1 MHQTPVLCHHIC
13 HNNDQSKDLNNR
25 LQVPYLCLSIM
36 KNLLIIG
43 AGRSATALIH
53 YILEQARQYNFYVTI
68 SDADIELARRKV
80 NDHSHG
86 RSIWLDASKP
96 NDRREVIAR
105 HDVVVSLLPPQMHL
119 EVAQDCIALGK
130 HMVTASYVSKQVFRL
145 GDEARQRALVFMN
158 EIGLDPGIDHMSAM
172 QRIHKIKALGGKITA
187 FHSYTGGLVAPES
200 DDNPWHYKFSW
211 NPRNVVLAGQGTAQ
225 FLEDGKLK
233 YIPYRRLFRQYRLV
247 DIPNLGKW
255 EVYANRDSLLYR
267 EAYGLQNI
275 RTLFRGTIRHQG
287 FCDAWNAL
295 VRIGLTDATFPI
307 VDSDKLTYH
316 DLMEAFLGISQ
327 HTGSVK
333 DRMAKMIETEPDSDI
348 MKKLEWLGLFSKRR
362 IKVKDATPSLILENL
377 LLEKWSLSPQDKD
390 MIIMQHVFEYE
401 LQRKK
406 RKLTSTLVMKG
417 DDSANTAMSRLVG
430 LPLGIFVKL
439 LMLGKIST
447 TGVNIPTM
455 PEVYEPVMAEL
466 EEYGVKFIEQ
476 EE

>member
-1 MHQTPVLCHHIC
+1 
-13 HNNDQSKDLNNR
+13 
-25 LQVPYLCLSIM
+25 M

-43 AGRSATALIH
+43 AGRSATVLIN
-53 YILEQARQYNFYVTI
+53 YILEQASQHNFFVTVG
-68 SDADIELARRKV
+68 DADIELAQSKIKGHP
-80 NDHSHG
+80 NG
-86 RSIWLDASKP
+86 RAIWLDASKP
-96 NDRREVIAR
+96 NDRRDIINR
-105 HDVVVSLLPPQMHL
+105 HDVVISLLPPQMHL
-119 EVAQDCIALGK
+119 EVAQDCIVLGK

-158 EIGLDPGIDHMSAM
+158 ELGLDPGIDHMSAM
-172 QRIHKIKALGGKITA
+172 QRIHKIQEAGGKITA
-187 FHSYTGGLVAPES
+187 FYSYTGGLVAPES
-200 DDNPWHYKFSW
+200 DNNPWHYKFSW

-225 FLEDGKLK
+225 FLEDNKLK
-233 YIPYRRLFRQYRLV
+233 YIPYRRLFRQYRTI
-247 DIPNLGKW
+247 DIPNMGKW
-255 EVYANRDSLLYR
+255 EVYANRDSLLYK

-275 RTLFRGTIRHQG
+275 KTLFRGTIRHQG

-333 DRMAKMIETEPDSDI
+333 DRIAKMIEVDPGSEI
-348 MKKLEWLGLFSKRR
+348 MQKLEWLGLFSKKR
-362 IKVKDATPSLILENL
+362 IKVQNATPSLILENL
-377 LLEKWSLSPQDKD
+377 LLEKWALQPADKD
-390 MIIMQHVFEYE
+390 LVIMQHVFEYE
-401 LQRKK
+401 INRRKK
-406 RKLTSTLVMKG
+406 KLTSTLIMKG
-417 DDSANTAMSRLVG
+417 KNGTETAMSTLVG

-439 LMLGKIST
+439 LLLGKIST

-466 EEYGVKFIEQ
+466 EEHGVRFIEQ

>member
-1 MHQTPVLCHHIC
+1 
-13 HNNDQSKDLNNR
+13 
-25 LQVPYLCLSIM
+25 M
-36 KNLLIIG
+36 KNVLIIG
-43 AGRSATALIH
+43 AGRSATALIG
-53 YILEQARQYNFYVTI
+53 YILNEAPKHNFLVTVG
-68 SDADIELARRKV
+68 DADIELARRKV
-80 NDHSHG
+80 KDHTHG
-86 RSIWLDASKP
+86 RAIWLDASKP

-105 HDVVVSLLPPQMHL
+105 HDVIVSLLPPQMHL

-158 EIGLDPGIDHMSAM
+158 ELGLDPGIDHMSAM
-172 QRIHKIKALGGKITA
+172 QRIHQIKNNGGKINA
-187 FHSYTGGLVAPES
+187 FYSYTGGLVAPES

-225 FLEDGKLK
+225 FLEDSKLK
-233 YIPYRRLFRQYRLV
+233 YIPYRRLFRQYRNV
-247 DIPNLGKW
+247 EIPGMGEW
-255 EVYANRDSLLYR
+255 EVYANRDSLMYK

-275 RTLFRGTIRHQG
+275 RTMFRGTIRHKG

-327 HTGSVK
+327 HAGSVK
-333 DRMAKMIETEPDSDI
+333 DRVAKMIETDPDSDI
-348 MKKLEWLGLFSKRR
+348 MQKLEWLGLFSKRR
-362 IKVKDATPSLILENL
+362 IKLQNATPALILENL
-377 LLEKWSLSPQDKD
+377 LLEKWALQPNDKD
-390 MIIMQHVFEYE
+390 MVIMQHVFEYE
-401 LQRKK
+401 QQRKR
-406 RKLTSTLVMKG
+406 RKMTSTLVMKG
-417 DDSANTAMSRLVG
+417 TNSEETAMSRLVG

-439 LMLGKIST
+439 LMMGKIST

-466 EEYGVKFIEQ
+466 EDYGVKFM
-476 EE
+476 EEDSPL

>member
-1 MHQTPVLCHHIC
+1 MI
-13 HNNDQSKDLNNR
+13 
-25 LQVPYLCLSIM
+25 LQFVPM
-36 KNLLIIG
+36 KNVLIIG
-43 AGRSATALIH
+43 AGRSATALIG
-53 YILEQARQYNFYVTI
+53 YILNEAPKHNFLVTVG
-68 SDADIELARRKV
+68 DADIELARRKV
-80 NDHSHG
+80 KDHTHG
-86 RSIWLDASKP
+86 RAIWLDASKP

-105 HDVVVSLLPPQMHL
+105 HDVIVSLLPPQMHL
-119 EVAQDCIALGK
+119 EVAQDCISLGK

-158 EIGLDPGIDHMSAM
+158 ELGLDPGIDHMSAM
-172 QRIHKIKALGGKITA
+172 QRIHQIKNNGGKINA
-187 FHSYTGGLVAPES
+187 FYSYTGGLVAPES

-233 YIPYRRLFRQYRLV
+233 YIPYRRLFRQYRNV
-247 DIPNLGKW
+247 EIPGMGEW
-255 EVYANRDSLLYR
+255 EVYANRDSLMYK

-275 RTLFRGTIRHQG
+275 RTMFRGTIRHKG

-327 HTGSVK
+327 HVGSVK
-333 DRMAKMIETEPDSDI
+333 DRVAKMIETEPESDI
-348 MKKLEWLGLFSKRR
+348 MQKLEWLGLFSKRK
-362 IKVKDATPSLILENL
+362 IKLQNATPALILENL
-377 LLEKWSLSPQDKD
+377 LLEKWALQPHDRD
-390 MIIMQHVFEYE
+390 MVIMQHVFEYE
-401 LQRKK
+401 QQRKR
-406 RKLTSTLVMKG
+406 RKMTSTLVMKG
-417 DDSANTAMSRLVG
+417 NNSEETAMSRLVG

-439 LMLGKIST
+439 LMMGKIST

-466 EEYGVKFIEQ
+466 EDHGVKFM
-476 EE
+476 EEDTPL

>member
-1 MHQTPVLCHHIC
+1 
-13 HNNDQSKDLNNR
+13 
-25 LQVPYLCLSIM
+25 M
-36 KNLLIIG
+36 KNVLIIG
-43 AGRSATALIH
+43 AGRSATALIG
-53 YILEQARQYNFYVTI
+53 YILNEAPKHNFLVTVG
-68 SDADIELARRKV
+68 DADIELARRKV
-80 NDHSHG
+80 KDHTHG
-86 RSIWLDASKP
+86 RAIWLDASKP
-96 NDRREVIAR
+96 NDRRDVIAR
-105 HDVVVSLLPPQMHL
+105 HDVIVSLLPPQMHL

-158 EIGLDPGIDHMSAM
+158 ELGLDPGIDHMSAM
-172 QRIHKIKALGGKITA
+172 QRIHQIKNNGGKINA
-187 FHSYTGGLVAPES
+187 FYSYTGGLVAPES

-225 FLEDGKLK
+225 FLEDSKLK
-233 YIPYRRLFRQYRLV
+233 YIPYRRLFRQYRTV
-247 DIPNLGKW
+247 DIPGMGEW
-255 EVYANRDSLLYR
+255 EVYANRDSLMYK

-275 RTLFRGTIRHQG
+275 RTMFRGTIRHKG

-333 DRMAKMIETEPDSDI
+333 DRVARMIETDPDSDI
-348 MKKLEWLGLFSKRR
+348 MHKLEWLGLFSKRR
-362 IKVKDATPSLILENL
+362 IKLQNATPALILENL
-377 LLEKWSLSPQDKD
+377 LLEKWALRPEDRD
-390 MIIMQHVFEYE
+390 MVIMQHVFEYE
-401 LQRKK
+401 QQRKR
-406 RKLTSTLVMKG
+406 RKMTSTLVMKG
-417 DDSANTAMSRLVG
+417 YNSEETAMSRLVG

-439 LMLGKIST
+439 LMMGKIST

-466 EEYGVKFIEQ
+466 EDYGVKFM
-476 EE
+476 EEDSPL

>member
-1 MHQTPVLCHHIC
+1 M
-13 HNNDQSKDLNNR
+13 
-25 LQVPYLCLSIM
+25 
-36 KNLLIIG
+36 IIG
-43 AGRSATALIH
+43 AGRSATALIG
-53 YILEQARQYNFYVTI
+53 YILNEAPKHNFLVTVG
-68 SDADIELARRKV
+68 DADIELARRKV
-80 NDHSHG
+80 KDHSHG
-86 RSIWLDASKP
+86 RAIWLDASKP

-105 HDVVVSLLPPQMHL
+105 HDVIVSLLPPQMHL

-158 EIGLDPGIDHMSAM
+158 ELGLDPGIDHMSAM
-172 QRIHKIKALGGKITA
+172 QRIHQIKNNGGKINA
-187 FHSYTGGLVAPES
+187 FYSYTGGLVAPES

-233 YIPYRRLFRQYRLV
+233 YIPYRRLFRQYRNV
-247 DIPNLGKW
+247 EIPGMGEW
-255 EVYANRDSLLYR
+255 EVYANRDSLMYK

-275 RTLFRGTIRHQG
+275 RTMFRGTIRHKG

-327 HTGSVK
+327 HAGSVK
-333 DRMAKMIETEPDSDI
+333 DRVAKMIETDPDSDI
-348 MKKLEWLGLFSKRR
+348 MQKLEWLGLFSKRR
-362 IKVKDATPSLILENL
+362 IKLQNATPALILENL
-377 LLEKWSLSPQDKD
+377 LLEKWALQPNDKD
-390 MIIMQHVFEYE
+390 MVIMQHVFEYE
-401 LQRKK
+401 QQRKR
-406 RKLTSTLVMKG
+406 RKMTSTLVMKG
-417 DDSANTAMSRLVG
+417 TNSEETAMSRLVG

-439 LMLGKIST
+439 LMMGKIST

-466 EEYGVKFIEQ
+466 EDHGVKFM
-476 EE
+476 EEDNPM

>member
-1 MHQTPVLCHHIC
+1 MYI
-13 HNNDQSKDLNNR
+13 S
-25 LQVPYLCLSIM
+25 LSGPADNGWPLFFREFITLALSFSTSFPM
-36 KNLLIIG
+36 RNLLIIG
-43 AGRSATALIH
+43 AGRSATALIT
-53 YILEQARQYNFYVTI
+53 YILGQAQQFNFLVTVA
-68 SDADIELARRKV
+68 DTDIELARKKI

-86 RSIWLDASKP
+86 RAIWLDAAKP
-96 NDRREVIAR
+96 NDRRDVIAR

-119 EVAQDCIALGK
+119 EVAQDCITLGK

-172 QRIHKIKALGGKITA
+172 QRIHKIQKSGGKITA
-187 FHSYTGGLVAPES
+187 FYSYTGGVVAPES

-233 YIPYRRLFRQYRLV
+233 YIPYRRLFRQFRLV
-247 DIPNLGKW
+247 DIPQMGQW
-255 EVYANRDSLLYR
+255 EVYANRDSLVYR

-287 FCDAWNAL
+287 FCNAWNAL

-307 VDSDKLTYH
+307 VDSDQLSYH

-333 DRMAKMIETEPDSDI
+333 DRMAKMLETEPDSDV
-348 MKKLEWLGLFSKRR
+348 MQKMEWLGLFSKRR
-362 IKVKDATPSLILENL
+362 IKINNATPALILENL
-377 LLEKWSLSPQDKD
+377 LLDKWALQPNDRD
-390 MIIMQHVFEYE
+390 MVIMQHVFEYE
-401 LQRKK
+401 QQRKK
-406 RKLTSTLVMKG
+406 RKMTSTLVMKG
-417 DDSANTAMSRLVG
+417 VDSNETAMSRLVG

-439 LMLGKIST
+439 LMQGKIST

-466 EEYGVKFIEQ
+466 EEYGVKFM
-476 EE
+476 EEES

>member
-1 MHQTPVLCHHIC
+1 
-13 HNNDQSKDLNNR
+13 
-25 LQVPYLCLSIM
+25 M

-43 AGRSATALIH
+43 AGRSATALIS
-53 YILEQARQYNFYVTI
+53 YILDQARQHNFFVTVA
-68 SDADIELARRKV
+68 DADIALAQQKLG
-80 NDHSHG
+80 NNPNG
-86 RSIWLDASKP
+86 RAIWLDASKP
-96 NDRREVIAR
+96 NDRRDIINR

-119 EVAQDCIALGK
+119 EVAQDCISLGK

-158 EIGLDPGIDHMSAM
+158 ELGLDPGIDHMSAM
-172 QRIHKIKALGGKITA
+172 QRIHQIKAKGGKITA
-187 FHSYTGGLVAPES
+187 FYSYTGGLVAPES
-200 DDNPWHYKFSW
+200 DNNPWHYKFSW

-247 DIPNLGKW
+247 NIPGMGEW

-267 EAYGLQNI
+267 EAYGLQDI
-275 RTLFRGTIRHQG
+275 KTMFRGTIRHKG

-333 DRMAKMIETEPDSDI
+333 DRMAKLIETDPDGEI
-348 MKKLEWLGLFSKRR
+348 MQKLEWLGLFSKRR
-362 IKVKDATPSLILENL
+362 IKVKNATPALILENL
-377 LLEKWSLSPQDKD
+377 LLEKWALQPNDKD
-390 MIIMQHVFEYE
+390 MVIMQHVFEYE
-401 LQRKK
+401 INRRKH
-406 RKLTSTLVMKG
+406 KLTSTLTMKG
-417 DDSANTAMSRLVG
+417 NNGSDTAMSRLVG

-439 LMLGKIST
+439 LLMGKIST

-455 PEVYEPVMAEL
+455 PEVYEPVMQEL
-466 EEYGVKFIEQ
+466 EQYGVKFTEK

>member
-1 MHQTPVLCHHIC
+1 
-13 HNNDQSKDLNNR
+13 
-25 LQVPYLCLSIM
+25 M

-43 AGRSATALIH
+43 AGRSATALIN
-53 YILEQARQYNFYVTI
+53 YILEQARQHDFFITVA
-68 SDADIELARRKV
+68 DADLELARRKI
-80 NDHSHG
+80 NDHPKG
-86 RSIWLDASKP
+86 RAIWLDASKT
-96 NDRREVIAR
+96 NDRRDVISR

-119 EVAQDCIALGK
+119 EVAQDCISLGK

-158 EIGLDPGIDHMSAM
+158 ELGLDPGIDHMSAM
-172 QRIHKIKALGGKITA
+172 QRIHKIKGQGGKITA
-187 FHSYTGGLVAPES
+187 FYSYTGGLVAPES
-200 DDNPWHYKFSW
+200 DNNPWHYKFSW

-225 FLEDGKLK
+225 FLENGKLK

-247 DIPNLGKW
+247 DIPGMGEW
-255 EVYANRDSLLYR
+255 EVYANRDSLLYKD
-267 EAYGLQNI
+267 AYGLQDI
-275 RTLFRGTIRHQG
+275 KTLFRGTIRHRG

-307 VDSDKLTYH
+307 VDSDQLTYH

-333 DRMAKMIETEPDSDI
+333 DRISKMIETEPDSEI
-348 MKKLEWLGLFSKRR
+348 MQKLEWLGLFSKRR
-362 IKVKDATPSLILENL
+362 IKVQNGTPALILENL
-377 LLEKWSLSPQDKD
+377 LLEKWALQPDEKD
-390 MIIMQHVFEYE
+390 MVIMQHVFEYE
-401 LQRKK
+401 QQRKK

-417 DDSANTAMSRLVG
+417 ENGYETAMSRLVG

-439 LMLGKIST
+439 LMLDKIST

-455 PEVYEPVMAEL
+455 PEVYEPVMKEL
-466 EEYGVKFIEQ
+466 EDYGVKFLEQ

>member
-1 MHQTPVLCHHIC
+1 
-13 HNNDQSKDLNNR
+13 
-25 LQVPYLCLSIM
+25 M

-43 AGRSATALIH
+43 AGRSATALIN
-53 YILEQARQYNFYVTI
+53 YILEQAKQHNFFVTVA
-68 SDADIELARRKV
+68 DADVELARQKI
-80 NDHSHG
+80 NGHSHG
-86 RSIWLDASKP
+86 RAIWLDASKP
-96 NDRREVIAR
+96 VDRREIINR

-145 GDEARQRALVFMN
+145 GDEARLRALVFMN
-158 EIGLDPGIDHMSAM
+158 ELGLDPGIDHMSAM
-172 QRIHKIKALGGKITA
+172 QRINAIRQKGGKINA
-187 FHSYTGGLVAPES
+187 FYSYTGGLVAPES

-225 FLEDGKLK
+225 FLEDNKLK

-247 DIPNLGKW
+247 NIPGMGEY
-255 EVYANRDSLLYR
+255 EVYANRDSLMYR
-267 EAYGLQNI
+267 DAYGLQDI
-275 RTLFRGTIRHQG
+275 KTLFRGTIRHKG

-307 VDSDKLTYH
+307 VDSDQLTYH

-333 DRMAKMIETEPDSDI
+333 DRIAKIIEVEPESEV
-348 MKKLEWLGLFSKRR
+348 MQKLEWLGLFSKRR
-362 IKVKDATPSLILENL
+362 IKINNATPSLILENL
-377 LLEKWSLSPQDKD
+377 LLEKWALKPEDKD
-390 MIIMQHVFEYE
+390 MVIMQHVFEYE
-401 LQRKK
+401 INRRKK
-406 RKLTSTLVMKG
+406 KLTSTLVMKG
-417 DDSANTAMSRLVG
+417 VNSQETAMSRLVG

-439 LMLGKIST
+439 LILGKINP
-447 TGVNIPTM
+447 TGVNIPIM

-466 EEYGVKFIEQ
+466 EEYGVRFVET

>member
-1 MHQTPVLCHHIC
+1 
-13 HNNDQSKDLNNR
+13 
-25 LQVPYLCLSIM
+25 M

-43 AGRSATALIH
+43 AGRSATALIN
-53 YILEQARQYNFYVTI
+53 YILEQARQHNFFVTVA
-68 SDADIELARRKV
+68 DADIALAQQKIG
-80 NDHSHG
+80 NNPNG
-86 RSIWLDASKP
+86 RAIWLDASKP
-96 NDRREVIAR
+96 NDRRDVINR

-119 EVAQDCIALGK
+119 EVAQDCIVLGK

-158 EIGLDPGIDHMSAM
+158 ELGLDPGIDHMSAM
-172 QRIHKIKALGGKITA
+172 QRIHQIQSKGGKITA
-187 FHSYTGGLVAPES
+187 FYSYTGGLVAPES
-200 DDNPWHYKFSW
+200 DNNPWHYKFSW

-233 YIPYRRLFRQYRLV
+233 YIPYRRLFRQYRMV
-247 DIPNLGKW
+247 DIPGMGEW

-267 EAYGLQNI
+267 EAYGLQDI
-275 RTLFRGTIRHQG
+275 KTMFRGTIRHKG

-333 DRMAKMIETEPDSDI
+333 DRVAKMIETDPDSEI
-348 MKKLEWLGLFSKRR
+348 MQKLEWLGLFSKKR
-362 IKVKDATPSLILENL
+362 IKVQNATPALILENL
-377 LLEKWSLSPQDKD
+377 LLEKWALQPNDKD
-390 MIIMQHVFEYE
+390 MVIMQHVFEYE
-401 LQRKK
+401 LNRKK
-406 RKLTSTLVMKG
+406 HKLTSTLTMKG
-417 DDSANTAMSRLVG
+417 SNGTDTAMSRLVG

-439 LMLGKIST
+439 LLLGKIAT

-455 PEVYEPVMAEL
+455 PEVYEPVMQEL
-466 EEYGVKFIEQ
+466 EQYGVRFTEQ
-476 EE
+476 EG

>member
-1 MHQTPVLCHHIC
+1 
-13 HNNDQSKDLNNR
+13 
-25 LQVPYLCLSIM
+25 M

-43 AGRSATALIH
+43 AGRSATVLIS
-53 YILEQARQYNFYVTI
+53 YILEQARQHNFFVTVA
-68 SDADIELARRKV
+68 DADVALAQQKV
-80 NDHSHG
+80 GNHPNG
-86 RSIWLDASKP
+86 RATWLDASKP
-96 NDRREVIAR
+96 NDRREVINR
-105 HDVVVSLLPPQMHL
+105 HDVVVSMLPPQMHV
-119 EVAQDCIALGK
+119 EVAQDCIAFGK
-130 HMVTASYVSKQVFRL
+130 HLVTASYVSAQVFRL
-145 GDEARQRALVFMN
+145 GDEVRQRALVFMN
-158 EIGLDPGIDHMSAM
+158 ELGLDPGIDHMSAM
-172 QRIHKIKALGGKITA
+172 QRIHDIRAKGGKITA
-187 FHSYTGGLVAPES
+187 FYSYTGGLVAPES

-247 DIPNLGKW
+247 EIPGMGDW

-267 EAYGLQNI
+267 EAYGLTDI
-275 RTLFRGTIRHQG
+275 KTLFRGTVRHRG

-307 VDSDKLTYH
+307 VDSDQLTYH

-333 DRMAKMIETEPDSDI
+333 DRMAQLLETEPDSPV
-348 MKKLEWLGLFSKRR
+348 MQKLEWLGLFSKRR
-362 IKVKDATPSLILENL
+362 IKVQNATPALILEQL
-377 LLEKWSLSPQDKD
+377 LLQKWALKPADKD
-390 MIIMQHVFEYE
+390 MVIMQHVFEYE
-401 LQRKK
+401 LDGHA
-406 RKLTSTLVMKG
+406 RKLTSTLIMKG
-417 DDSANTAMSRLVG
+417 KDGVDTAMSRLVG

-439 LMLGKIST
+439 LLLGKIST

-466 EEYGVKFIEQ
+466 EEYGVKFVEV

>member
-1 MHQTPVLCHHIC
+1 
-13 HNNDQSKDLNNR
+13 
-25 LQVPYLCLSIM
+25 M

-43 AGRSATALIH
+43 AGRSATALIN
-53 YILEQARQYNFYVTI
+53 YILEQARQHDFFITVA
-68 SDADIELARRKV
+68 DADIDLARQKIG
-80 NDHSHG
+80 DHPKG
-86 RSIWLDASKP
+86 RAIWLDASKP
-96 NDRREVIAR
+96 NDRRDVIGR

-119 EVAQDCIALGK
+119 EVAQDCISLGK

-158 EIGLDPGIDHMSAM
+158 ELGLDPGIDHMSAM
-172 QRIHKIKALGGKITA
+172 QRIHQIRAEGGRITA
-187 FHSYTGGLVAPES
+187 FYSYTGGLVAPES

-225 FLEDGKLK
+225 FLEEGKLK

-247 DIPNLGKW
+247 DIPDMGQW

-267 EAYGLQNI
+267 EAYGLRDI
-275 RTLFRGTIRHQG
+275 RTLFRGTIRHRG

-307 VDSDKLTYH
+307 VDSDQLTYH

-333 DRMAKMIETEPDSDI
+333 DRIAKLIEADPEGEV
-348 MKKLEWLGLFSKRR
+348 MQKLEWLGLFSKRR
-362 IKVKDATPSLILENL
+362 IKVNNATPALILENL
-377 LLEKWSLSPQDKD
+377 LLEKWALQPNDRD
-390 MIIMQHVFEYE
+390 MVIMQHVFEYE
-401 LQRKK
+401 QGRRK

-417 DDSANTAMSRLVG
+417 QNSADTAMSRLVG

-439 LMLGKIST
+439 LLLGKIST
-447 TGVNIPTM
+447 TGVSIPTM
-455 PEVYEPVMAEL
+455 PEVYEPVMHEL
-466 EEYGVKFIEQ
+466 EEYGVKFVER

>member
-1 MHQTPVLCHHIC
+1 MQ
-13 HNNDQSKDLNNR
+13 
-25 LQVPYLCLSIM
+25 
-36 KNLLIIG
+36 NLLIIG
-43 AGRSATALIH
+43 AGRSATALIN
-53 YILEQARQYNFYVTI
+53 YILEQARQHNFFITVA
-68 SDADIELARRKV
+68 DADISLAQQKV
-80 NDHSHG
+80 GNSPNS
-86 RSIWLDASKP
+86 RAIWLDASKP
-96 NDRREVIAR
+96 NDRKDVISR

-119 EVAQDCIALGK
+119 EVAQDCISLGK

-158 EIGLDPGIDHMSAM
+158 ELGLDPGIDHMSAM
-172 QRIHKIKALGGKITA
+172 QRIHRIQAKGGKITA
-187 FHSYTGGLVAPES
+187 FYSYTGGLVAPES

-247 DIPNLGKW
+247 NIPNLGEW

-267 EAYGLQNI
+267 DAYGLQDI
-275 RTLFRGTIRHQG
+275 KTLFRGTIRHRG

-327 HTGSVK
+327 YTGSVK
-333 DRMAKMIETEPDSDI
+333 DRIAKIIDVDPDGDI
-348 MKKLEWLGLFSKRR
+348 MQKLEWLGLFSKRR
-362 IKVKDATPSLILENL
+362 IKVKNATPALILEHL
-377 LLEKWSLSPQDKD
+377 LLEKWALQPTDKD
-390 MIIMQHVFEYE
+390 MVIMQHVFEYE
-401 LQRKK
+401 INRRKH
-406 RKLTSTLVMKG
+406 KLTSTLTMKG
-417 DDSANTAMSRLVG
+417 SNGMETAMSRLVG

-439 LMLGKIST
+439 LLLGKIST
-447 TGVNIPTM
+447 TGVSIPTM
-455 PEVYEPVMAEL
+455 PEVYEPVMQEL
-466 EEYGVKFIEQ
+466 EQFGVAFMET

>member
-1 MHQTPVLCHHIC
+1 
-13 HNNDQSKDLNNR
+13 
-25 LQVPYLCLSIM
+25 M

-43 AGRSATALIH
+43 AGRSSTALIN
-53 YILEQARQYNFYVTI
+53 YILEQARQHDFFITVA
-68 SDADIELARRKV
+68 DADLELARRKI
-80 NDHSHG
+80 NDHPKG
-86 RSIWLDASKP
+86 RAIWLDASKT
-96 NDRREVIAR
+96 NDRRDVINR

-119 EVAQDCIALGK
+119 EVAQDCISLGK

-158 EIGLDPGIDHMSAM
+158 ELGLDPGIDHMSAM
-172 QRIHKIKALGGKITA
+172 QRIHKIKGQGGKITA
-187 FHSYTGGLVAPES
+187 FYSYTGGLVAPAS
-200 DDNPWHYKFSW
+200 DNNPWHYKFSW

-247 DIPNLGKW
+247 DIPNMGQW
-255 EVYANRDSLLYR
+255 EVYANRDSLLYKD
-267 EAYGLQNI
+267 AYGLQDI
-275 RTLFRGTIRHQG
+275 KTLFRGTIRHKG

-307 VDSDKLTYH
+307 VDSDQLTYH

-333 DRMAKMIETEPDSDI
+333 DRVAKMIEMEPDSEV
-348 MKKLEWLGLFSKRR
+348 MQKLEWLGLFSKRR
-362 IKVKDATPSLILENL
+362 IKAKNATPSLILENL
-377 LLEKWSLSPQDKD
+377 LLEKWALEPDEKD
-390 MIIMQHVFEYE
+390 MVIMQHVFEYE
-401 LQRKK
+401 QQRKK
-406 RKLTSTLVMKG
+406 RKLTSTLVMEG
-417 DDSANTAMSRLVG
+417 ENSQETAMSRLVG

-439 LMLGKIST
+439 LMLDKIST

-455 PEVYEPVMAEL
+455 PEVYEPVMKEL
-466 EEYGVKFIEQ
+466 EDYGVKFLEQ

>member
-1 MHQTPVLCHHIC
+1 M
-13 HNNDQSKDLNNR
+13 R
-25 LQVPYLCLSIM
+25 
-36 KNLLIIG
+36 NLLIIG
-43 AGRSATALIH
+43 AGRSATALIT
-53 YILEQARQYNFYVTI
+53 YILGQAQQFNFLVTVA
-68 SDADIELARRKV
+68 DTDIELARKKI

-86 RSIWLDASKP
+86 RAIWLDAAKP
-96 NDRREVIAR
+96 NDRRDVIAR

-119 EVAQDCIALGK
+119 EVAQDCITLGK

-172 QRIHKIKALGGKITA
+172 QRIHKIQKSGGKITA
-187 FHSYTGGLVAPES
+187 FYSYTGGVVAPES

-233 YIPYRRLFRQYRLV
+233 YIPYRRLFRQFRLV
-247 DIPNLGKW
+247 DIPQMGQW
-255 EVYANRDSLLYR
+255 EVYANRDSLVYR

-287 FCDAWNAL
+287 FCNAWNAL

-307 VDSDKLTYH
+307 VDSDQLSYH

-333 DRMAKMIETEPDSDI
+333 DRMAKMLETEPDSDV
-348 MKKLEWLGLFSKRR
+348 MQKMEWLGLFSKRR
-362 IKVKDATPSLILENL
+362 IKINNATPALILENL
-377 LLEKWSLSPQDKD
+377 LLDKWALQPNDRD
-390 MIIMQHVFEYE
+390 MVIMQHVFEYE
-401 LQRKK
+401 QQRKK
-406 RKLTSTLVMKG
+406 RKMTSTLVMKG
-417 DDSANTAMSRLVG
+417 VDSNETAMSRLVG

-439 LMLGKIST
+439 LMQGKIST

-466 EEYGVKFIEQ
+466 EEYGVKFM
-476 EE
+476 EEES

>member
-1 MHQTPVLCHHIC
+1 
-13 HNNDQSKDLNNR
+13 
-25 LQVPYLCLSIM
+25 M

-43 AGRSATALIH
+43 AGRSATALIN
-53 YILEQARQYNFYVTI
+53 YILEQAQQNNFLVTVA
-68 SDADIELARRKV
+68 DADIELARKKIH
-80 NDHSHG
+80 DHSHG
-86 RSIWLDASKP
+86 RAIWLDASKP
-96 NDRREVIAR
+96 NDRRDIISR

-119 EVAQDCIALGK
+119 EVAQDCITLGK

-145 GDEARQRALVFMN
+145 GDEARLRALVFMN
-158 EIGLDPGIDHMSAM
+158 ELGLDPGIDHMSAM
-172 QRIHKIKALGGKITA
+172 QRIHEIKNKGGKITA
-187 FHSYTGGLVAPES
+187 FYSYTGGLVAPES

-225 FLEDGKLK
+225 FLEDSKLK

-247 DIPNLGKW
+247 DIPDMGQW

-275 RTLFRGTIRHQG
+275 RTLFRGTIRHRG

-307 VDSDKLTYH
+307 VDSDQLSYH

-333 DRMAKMIETEPDSDI
+333 DRVAKMLETEPDSEV
-348 MKKLEWLGLFSKRR
+348 MKRLEWLGLFSKRR
-362 IKVKDATPSLILENL
+362 IKINNATPALILENL
-377 LLEKWSLSPQDKD
+377 LLEKWALQPQDKD
-390 MIIMQHVFEYE
+390 MVIMQHVFEYE
-401 LQRKK
+401 LQKKK
-406 RKLTSTLVMKG
+406 RKKTSTLVMKG
-417 DDSANTAMSRLVG
+417 DNSNDTAMSKLVG

-439 LMLGKIST
+439 LMQGKIST

-455 PEVYEPVMAEL
+455 PEVYEPVMKEL
-466 EEYGVKFIEQ
+466 EDYGVKFHEEEQ
-476 EE
+476 

>member
-1 MHQTPVLCHHIC
+1 MQ
-13 HNNDQSKDLNNR
+13 
-25 LQVPYLCLSIM
+25 
-36 KNLLIIG
+36 NLLIIG
-43 AGRSATALIH
+43 AGRSATALIN
-53 YILEQARQYNFYVTI
+53 YILEQARQHNFFITVA
-68 SDADIELARRKV
+68 DADISLAQQKV
-80 NDHSHG
+80 GNSPNS
-86 RSIWLDASKP
+86 RAIWLDASKP
-96 NDRREVIAR
+96 NDRKDVISR

-119 EVAQDCIALGK
+119 EVAQDCISLGK

-158 EIGLDPGIDHMSAM
+158 ELGLDPGIDHMSAM
-172 QRIHKIKALGGKITA
+172 QRIHRIQAKGGKITA
-187 FHSYTGGLVAPES
+187 FYSYTGGLVAPES
-200 DDNPWHYKFSW
+200 DNNPWHYKFSW

-247 DIPNLGKW
+247 NIPNMGEW

-267 EAYGLQNI
+267 DAYGLQDI
-275 RTLFRGTIRHQG
+275 KTLFRGTIRHRG

-333 DRMAKMIETEPDSDI
+333 DRIAKVIDVDPDGDI
-348 MKKLEWLGLFSKRR
+348 MQKLEWLGLFSKRR
-362 IKVKDATPSLILENL
+362 IKVKNATPALILENL
-377 LLEKWSLSPQDKD
+377 LLEKWALQPADKD
-390 MIIMQHVFEYE
+390 MVIMQHVFEYE
-401 LQRKK
+401 INRRKH
-406 RKLTSTLVMKG
+406 KLTSTLTMKG
-417 DDSANTAMSRLVG
+417 NNGMETAMSRLVG

-447 TGVNIPTM
+447 TGVRIPTM
-455 PEVYEPVMAEL
+455 PEVYEPVMQEL
-466 EEYGVKFIEQ
+466 EQFGVAFTEIE
-476 EE
+476 E